1 MEIRVLRY
9 FEAIARLQN
18 VTRAATELHV
28 AQPSLSVAIK
38 KLEEELG
45 VLLFTRV
52 RNQPLKLTEEG
63 HLLLKRS
70 KRIFSEIE
78 RVEQEIA
85 DRQKL
90 RSGHLRIGLPQ
101 MYGYTEFPHILKLF
115 HQTYPGI
122 RISVIQNSAS
132 TIRSHFEEGQLNLAI
147 IDERRIHKKWPRL
160 SLERQE
166 MVVSCA
172 HDHPLAQKESIKD
185 NELEYL
191 PLILMDDSFLQR
203 NIIDKRCEQ
212 AGFRPNVIIESNYI
226 PMIVQAT
233 LDGLGVST
241 LLREVVEQTPNLHA
255 MSLVP
260 KEYCHFHLCWLDE
273 DSLSQAEHAFIRF
286 VSDFKNKLKLEKQSI
301 TTLA

>member
-18 VTRAATELHV
+18 VTRAAAELHV

-85 DRQKL
+85 DHQKL
-90 RSGHLRIGLPQ
+90 RTGHLKIGVPQ
-101 MYGYTEFPHILKLF
+101 MYGYTQFPHILKQF

-122 RISVIQNSAS
+122 RISVIQNSAN
-132 TIRSHFEEGQLNLAI
+132 TIRSHLEEGQLNLAI
-147 IDERRIHKKWPRL
+147 IDERRIHRKWPRI
-160 SLERQE
+160 SLEQQE
-166 MVVSCA
+166 MVASCA
-172 HDHPLAQKESIKD
+172 LDHPLAQKESMQD
-185 NELEYL
+185 NEFEYL
-191 PLILMDDSFLQR
+191 PLILMDDTFLQR

-226 PMIVQAT
+226 PTIVQAT
-233 LDGLGVST
+233 QDGLGVST
-241 LLREVVEQTPNLHA
+241 LLRDLVEKTPNLHA
-255 MSLVP
+255 ISLSP

-273 DSLSQAEHAFIRF
+273 DALSQAEHAFIRF
-286 VSDFKNKLKLEKQSI
+286 ISEFKDKIN
-301 TTLA
+301 